1 MDFSEECN
9 AQSICFN
16 PPLPRFSASNEL
28 AGFDGKLWF
37 GGGGGGGGG
46 GEEVT
51 AMMKVSWFLIS
62 KCWQV
67 CIMCYLESQG
77 HTSVYTLQ
85 VYSYREL

>member
-1 MDFSEECN
+1 MHS
-9 AQSICFN
+9 Q
-16 PPLPRFSASNEL
+16 SASIL
-28 AGFDGKLWF
+28 LFPGFQRPMSLQGLMGSF
-37 GGGGGGGGG
+37 GLGVGEG
-46 GEEVT
+46 GEGVR

-85 VYSYREL
+85 AYSYREL